1 MKILVCTD
9 GSQPSLRAVER
20 AADIAEGM
28 EYTETAIIYV
38 YEDRFDPASSFYE
51 VRPRTKQDTA
61 RLKKLQ
67 DMEKATGEKILHEA
81 KKIFDRRG
89 LEVRTVIKQGHL
101 ADTIVK
107 TAAEEGFE
115 MIVLGSRGFGGLK
128 KILLG
133 SVSNAVVQEAENCMV
148 VVVK

>member
-1 MKILVCTD
+1 MD
-9 GSQPSLRAVER
+9 
-20 AADIAEGM
+20 ADIAEEM

-38 YEDRFDPASSFYE
+38 YEERFDPASAFYE
-51 VRPRTKQDTA
+51 VHPLTKQDTA

-67 DMEKATGEKILHEA
+67 DMEKAAGEKILHEA

-89 LEVRTVIKQGHL
+89 IEVRTVIKQGHP

-115 MIVLGSRGFGGLK
+115 MIVLGSRGQGGLQK
-128 KILLG
+128 LLLG